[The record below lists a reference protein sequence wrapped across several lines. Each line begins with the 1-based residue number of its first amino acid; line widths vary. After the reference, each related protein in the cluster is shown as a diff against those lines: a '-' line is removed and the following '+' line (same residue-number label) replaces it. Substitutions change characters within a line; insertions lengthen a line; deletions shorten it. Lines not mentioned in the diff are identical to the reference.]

1 MHRKKHKINRRSK
14 DKMTDKEKM
23 KEIIKN
29 MSDRDRL
36 VMKLRFEENKS
47 VEEIAKELKINVP
60 NCEDLITN
68 ILAGIRERLSK

>member
-1 MHRKKHKINRRSK
+1 
-14 DKMTDKEKM
+14 MTDKEKM

-47 VEEIAKELKINVP
+47 VEEIAKVLKINVP